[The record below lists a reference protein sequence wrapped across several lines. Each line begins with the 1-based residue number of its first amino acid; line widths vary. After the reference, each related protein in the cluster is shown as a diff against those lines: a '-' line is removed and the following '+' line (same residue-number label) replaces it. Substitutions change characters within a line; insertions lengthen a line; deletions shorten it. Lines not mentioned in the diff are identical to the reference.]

1 MYKVLFV
8 LCSLLIIPHAYAG
21 VASSDYVTSAV
32 SVHTSDVANPHSVTA
47 AQVGLGDVKNID
59 TTNAENITSGKLN
72 TERLSVGT
80 TTGTVA
86 AGDDARFYGIPTA
99 KPAVTVPGDMA
110 LVWFE

>member
-21 VASSDYVTSAV
+21 VASSEYVTSAV
-32 SVHTSDVANPHSVTA
+32 SVHASDASNPHSVTA
-47 AQVGLGDVKNID
+47 AQVGLGNVKNID

-72 TERLSVGT
+72 TERLPVGT

-86 AGDDARFYGIPTA
+86 AGDDVRFNAIATSRPSGTP
-99 KPAVTVPGDMA
+99 PAGMVW
-110 LVWFE
+110 VWFE